1 MSFDIDKAFGI
12 SQHTVTLRS
21 RRAGLLAANL
31 ANADTPNY
39 KARDIDFKAALDKLR
54 NNTGH
59 DTTLRTTHSRH
70 IAATSS
76 AMTDADV
83 IYKKADQPTLDG
95 NTVESHAEHAKFM
108 ENALRY
114 QASLQFLSGTITG
127 LKTALRGE

>member
-1 MSFDIDKAFGI
+1 MRFDIDKVFGI
-12 SQHTVTLRS
+12 SQHTVALRS

-39 KARDIDFKAALDKLR
+39 KARDVDFKAALDKMR
-54 NNTGH
+54 HNT
-59 DTTLRTTHSRH
+59 TPNSTLRTTHSRH
-70 IAATSS
+70 IGDASS
-76 AMTDADV
+76 GMNDVDV

-95 NTVESHAEHAKFM
+95 NTVESHVEHAKFM

-114 QASLQFLSGTITG
+114 QASLQFLNGTIKG